1 MRLSAIAEA
10 AKVGGDASRLRE
22 EGAPVLS
29 IIIVNFNGGV
39 LLDHCIESIFASR
52 QACEVEV
59 ILVDNAST
67 DGSSERVAAGHPTMI
82 FRRCTEN
89 LGLAKAFNQGLALA
103 RGKYLLSLDSD
114 TRVLP
119 GALEA
124 LVSHLDGSPAVGV
137 AGGWLLNPD
146 MTPQKTARRKP
157 SALNALFGRRSLMTR
172 LAPNNPISRRYL
184 MEDMLRQ
191 QTPFEVDWVST
202 AALMARRDAVD
213 RVGGLDEAF
222 FVYWVDADWC
232 ARMRAAGWRIDAV
245 PGARVI
251 HDENLKQGRRTRRRT
266 RMILDFHRGAYHY
279 YRKHHVRHSWSP
291 MHLVAI
297 VGLSMRAGV
306 LVAADYLA
314 TEANQLR
321 ATLAGGS
328 R

>member
-213 RVGGLDEAF
+213 RVE
-222 FVYWVDADWC
+222 DWTRPSSC
-232 ARMRAAGWRIDAV
+232 TGWMRT
-245 PGARVI
+245 GARAC
-251 HDENLKQGRRTRRRT
+251 EPPAGESTRCRAPESSTTRT
-266 RMILDFHRGAYHY
+266 
-279 YRKHHVRHSWSP
+279 
-291 MHLVAI
+291 
-297 VGLSMRAGV
+297 
-306 LVAADYLA
+306 
-314 TEANQLR
+314 
-321 ATLAGGS
+321 
-328 R
+328 